1 MTAIEKKVRE
11 YVKQAY
17 LDYKIAH
24 SQYAYSVY
32 SNKMEMLKDLFP
44 KTTNEE
50 NLERK
55 WDSQFK
61 KEGI

>member
-1 MTAIEKKVRE
+1 MTAIEKKARE
-11 YVKQAY
+11 YVRQAY
-17 LDYKIAH
+17 LDYKITYTQF
-24 SQYAYSVY
+24 SYGVY
-32 SNKMEMLKDLFP
+32 SNKMEMLEHLFP
-44 KTTNEE
+44 KTTNQN